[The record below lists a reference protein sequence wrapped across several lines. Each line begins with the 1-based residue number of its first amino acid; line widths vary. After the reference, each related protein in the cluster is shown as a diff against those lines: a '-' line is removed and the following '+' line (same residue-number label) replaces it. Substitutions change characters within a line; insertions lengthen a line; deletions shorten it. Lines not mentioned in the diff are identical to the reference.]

1 AHRKKFCP
9 RPRSRRNETGDPA
22 RNGKPDQTADGCSA
36 GLQPLA
42 LDAEALWVRNTQTM
56 GGESLFFGL
65 LARENRSGSHT
76 RLCQVDRCLPRKNAR
91 RVPEPAKHL
100 PNHRRERAF
109 ELFFN
114 RLLLDRRRPRTGLKP
129 PRSTAIRILNST
141 RNSEAPEFFAVWP

>member
-1 AHRKKFCP
+1 
-9 RPRSRRNETGDPA
+9 
-22 RNGKPDQTADGCSA
+22 
-36 GLQPLA
+36 
-42 LDAEALWVRNTQTM
+42 VRNTQTM

-100 PNHRRERAF
+100 PNHRCERAF

-114 RLLLDRRRPRTGLKP
+114 RLL
-129 PRSTAIRILNST
+129 
-141 RNSEAPEFFAVWP
+141 RNSAHELTRLATSDQLTSQGESNSDQVFLYHGKKWAAPKGLHWKTTVVGL